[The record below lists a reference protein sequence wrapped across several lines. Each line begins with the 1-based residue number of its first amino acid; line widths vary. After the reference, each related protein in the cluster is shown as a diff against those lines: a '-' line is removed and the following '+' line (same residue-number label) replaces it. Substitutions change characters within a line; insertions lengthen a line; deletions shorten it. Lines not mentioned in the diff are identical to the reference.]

1 MTEENGKTVFRPKN
15 TTNSLRYMNM
25 AQFEIENIEKEFK
38 RLSQLEKN
46 RIFLKF
52 VEMNESP
59 QKYTHYQHFKEGK

>member
-1 MTEENGKTVFRPKN
+1 
-15 TTNSLRYMNM
+15 M

-59 QKYTHYQHFKEGK
+59 QKYTHYQHFKEGKQRKVRLNLTDRDMNKIHGKG